1 LNALFLADSIGK
13 SFGPKTVLKSATAWA
28 RRGQITVVMGLNG
41 CGKSTLIRCALGL
54 HRADHGMV
62 RFADVTHRRP
72 HLWRLA
78 MDGLFYLPDR
88 GLLSRRLNFGEQLRL
103 LSGRFLTQD
112 LDEIL
117 ERLEVDALLPRR
129 RREMSG
135 GERRRAE
142 LALALA
148 RRPSCLI
155 ADEPLTEV
163 EPKDRELVAGSLKK
177 LADEGAAVLVT
188 GHEIHDLL
196 DLSDE
201 VIWMAA
207 GTTHGLGPPAAARR
221 HDQFRREYLGQRTE

>member
-13 SFGPKTVLKSATAWA
+13 SFGRTTVLKSATAWA
-28 RRGQITVVMGLNG
+28 KRGQVTVVMGLNG

-54 HRADHGMV
+54 RRADHGMV
-62 RFADVTHRRP
+62 RFAEVTHTQP

-88 GLLSRRLNFGEQLRL
+88 GLLSRRLTFGEQVRL
-103 LSGRFLTQD
+103 LSSRFPTPD

-117 ERLEVDALLPRR
+117 ERLEVDALLPSRT
-129 RREMSG
+129 REMSG

-148 RRPSCLI
+148 RRPSCLV

-163 EPKDRELVAGSLKK
+163 EPKDRELVTGSLRR

-196 DLSDE
+196 DLSDD

-207 GTTHGLGPPAAARR
+207 GTTHGLGSPAAAKR
-221 HDQFRREYLGQRTE
+221 HDQFRREYLGRKLD

>member
-1 LNALFLADSIGK
+1 
-13 SFGPKTVLKSATAWA
+13 
-28 RRGQITVVMGLNG
+28 M
-41 CGKSTLIRCALGL
+41 
-54 HRADHGMV
+54 
-62 RFADVTHRRP
+62 
-72 HLWRLA
+72 
-78 MDGLFYLPDR
+78 
-88 GLLSRRLNFGEQLRL
+88 LSRRLTFGDQVRL
-103 LSGRFLTQD
+103 LSSRFPTPE

-117 ERLEVDALLPRR
+117 ERLEVDALLRSR

-163 EPKDRELVAGSLKK
+163 EPKDRELVAGSLRE
-177 LADEGAAVLVT
+177 LADAGAAVLVT

-196 DLSDE
+196 DMSDE

-207 GTTHGLGPPAAARR
+207 GTTHGLGSPTAAKR
-221 HDQFRREYLGQRTE
+221 HDQFRREYLGQRLD